1 MCSSFFIHISSLC
14 QLTEYYLIFY
24 CHKKKFKYLRSINS
38 DLVKSHKQEMVSLSP
53 DSKEINNPFFEI
65 QYNFAFVLPCLHKS
79 LCLRLRLKKYFVRRE
94 PGAVKC

>member
-53 DSKEINNPFFEI
+53 DSKEINNPFLRFSI
-65 QYNFAFVLPCLHKS
+65 TLHLFCLVCIKVFVCDLDSRSILS
-79 LCLRLRLKKYFVRRE
+79 EENLE
-94 PGAVKC
+94 Q